1 MPREFSTLSFV
12 TIMIDSGLGVKK
24 QAIIRLTRLSFTL
37 KTAAVTLSG
46 VANSS

>member
-24 QAIIRLTRLSFTL
+24 KAVIQLNHLSFTL
-37 KTAAVTLSG
+37 KTRAVTLSR
-46 VANSS
+46 VANVS